1 MARQFLQCV
10 DVEVSRNIYYQFNES
25 GREMQFYEL
34 NDPKA
39 NGKYILRNLKYSLR
53 PPSNNERIMN
63 SIITMKTKKLYLK
76 KVDEISAILEQMD
89 GIYIYY
95 IYFLVHSH
103 VPYLNKHGQT
113 QLLGWIYNNQV
124 NKHIADQQII
134 DEKFDSNYKMWE
146 GFVYA
151 NQKKVKLSVEVY
163 FLLFIYI

>member
-89 GIYIYY
+89 GIYIY
-95 IYFLVHSH
+95 
-103 VPYLNKHGQT
+103 
-113 QLLGWIYNNQV
+113 
-124 NKHIADQQII
+124 II
-134 DEKFDSNYKMWE
+134 
-146 GFVYA
+146 
-151 NQKKVKLSVEVY
+151 
-163 FLLFIYI
+163 FIF